1 VVFLTSVA
9 RLRRVGRVASELARL
24 SPLALLVLAA
34 CSGCHEKKGEQADA
48 STATSSASATTKASG
63 SASTGADAAIDWAS
77 RPVVQ
82 GIPGCHVTTKDGNVV
97 EVQPG
102 TLSLAVAKGKALLVS
117 TGKTGAER
125 VLLGPGGAASGAAEP
140 IADAL
145 PKGDGVSTLAAA
157 LPFGGDLTTLTY
169 AARRPTPSECADG
182 TMVIKVADA
191 GSASRALT
199 THACRASSL
208 LRSAARGP
216 LGIAFV
222 DGATASDRSAKAG
235 PAAPAIADAVV
246 IEGPT
251 SRPVRLEKVEGAS
264 IDSAAV
270 AAGTSSVA
278 AAYVVVRGKT
288 RELHVARFPGG
299 TAPPK
304 IEIVE
309 KENVGTVTAAYEGDT
324 LHVVWSA
331 FVADKNRHVLHWSK
345 WPAGGAPSAPQAI
358 GTGVVSATEPS
369 LAIDRGRFF
378 LAWSQVDEKATIVK
392 AAASK
397 SGLAALPGLANAM
410 STPGASAREPVVAL
424 ESDAMFMAWKETAPG
439 SEPRVRAATVKCL
452 E

>member
-1 VVFLTSVA
+1 M
-9 RLRRVGRVASELARL
+9 RVASQLARL
-24 SPLALLVLAA
+24 SPLVLMA
-34 CSGCHEKKGEQADA
+34 CSGCNEKKAEQADG
-48 STATSSASATTKASG
+48 STATSSADATTKAGG
-63 SASTGADAAIDWAS
+63 SASADAAIDWAS

-82 GIPGCHVTTKDGNVV
+82 GVPGCHAANEGGNVV

-102 TLSLAVAKGKALLVS
+102 ALSLAVAKGKALLVT

-125 VLLGPGGAASGAAEP
+125 ILLGPRGTASGAAEP
-140 IADAL
+140 IADAF

-157 LPFGGDLTTLTY
+157 MPFDGDLATLTY
-169 AARRPTPSECADG
+169 ASRRPTPSECADG
-182 TMVIKVADA
+182 TMVVKVAGA
-191 GSASRALT
+191 EAATRALT

-222 DGATASDRSAKAG
+222 DGATATDGNAKA
-235 PAAPAIADAVV
+235 ALALSIAVADTVV

-251 SRPVRLEKVEGAS
+251 SRPVRLEKIDGAS

-270 AAGTSSVA
+270 AAGTRSVA

-304 IEIVE
+304 IEIVD
-309 KENVGTVTAAYEGDT
+309 KQNIGTVTAAYEGDT
-324 LHVVWSA
+324 LHVIWSA
-331 FVADKNRHVLHWSK
+331 FVPDKSRHVLRWSK
-345 WPAGGAPSAPQAI
+345 WPDGGAPSAPQAI
-358 GTGVVSATEPS
+358 GTGVLSATEPS
-369 LAIDRGRFF
+369 LAIDRGHFG
-378 LAWSQVDEKATIVK
+378 LAWSEGDEKATVVK

-397 SGLAALPGLANAM
+397 NGLAALPSHANPM
-410 STPGASAREPVVAL
+410 STPGASAREPVIAL
-424 ESDAMFMAWKETAPG
+424 DGDATFLAWKETAAPG
-439 SEPRVRAATVKCL
+439 SEPRVHASSIKCV